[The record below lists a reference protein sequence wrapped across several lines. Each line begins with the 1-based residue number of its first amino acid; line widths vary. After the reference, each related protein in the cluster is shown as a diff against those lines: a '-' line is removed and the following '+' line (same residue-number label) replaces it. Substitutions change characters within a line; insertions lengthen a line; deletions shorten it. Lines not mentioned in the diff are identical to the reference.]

1 MFKKGLVLEGGAMR
15 GMFTCGILD
24 VFMENGIEFDGAV
37 GISAGACFGCNIKSR
52 QPGRALRYN
61 LRFAHDKRYCSVH
74 SLITTGDLY
83 NVDFCYK
90 QIPQVLDPFDFAAL
104 KANPMEFYMGC
115 TDIHTGEAV
124 FAQLVDGSERDL
136 KWMQASA
143 SMPLV
148 SRPVQIDG
156 GEYLDGGM
164 SDSIPLKFLESKGFN
179 RNIVILTQP
188 RDYVKGP
195 NKLIWLMKILL
206 RKYPNLIKVMQ
217 NRHLMY
223 NEETR
228 YVFEQEKAG
237 NTLVICPE
245 KALGISRTEHDTSE
259 LQRVYDMGRRLATKR
274 LDEIRTFLAG

>member
-104 KANPMEFYMGC
+104 KVNPMEFYMGC

-259 LQRVYDMGRRLATKR
+259 LQRVYDMGRRLATER